1 MRVTQ
6 KISIGTLRINSMSN
20 SSIVQV
26 GTSGSIKSHAEDI
39 KEYIPQQQAHQKLES
54 KITKEVKPILNKE
67 GLPVEEA
74 APLPANGQ
82 SGQAGQS
89 SSSAGSGAAN
99 GTGDGYSPVY
109 QTENGTVLNGD
120 ERTGSAAR
128 KKRT

>member
-39 KEYIPQQQAHQKLES
+39 KEYIPQQQAEQKLEN

-74 APLPANGQ
+74 APFPPNGQ
-82 SGQAGQS
+82 SGQSAAGT
-89 SSSAGSGAAN
+89 GN
-99 GTGDGYSPVY
+99 GMGDGYGSVY
-109 QTENGTVLNGD
+109 QTENGTVMNGD
-120 ERTGSAAR
+120 ERSGSAAR

>member
-67 GLPVEEA
+67 GLPVKEA
-74 APLPANGQ
+74 APFPPNAGTGNGM
-82 SGQAGQS
+82 
-89 SSSAGSGAAN
+89 
-99 GTGDGYSPVY
+99 GDGYSAVY

-120 ERTGSAAR
+120 EMTGSAAR